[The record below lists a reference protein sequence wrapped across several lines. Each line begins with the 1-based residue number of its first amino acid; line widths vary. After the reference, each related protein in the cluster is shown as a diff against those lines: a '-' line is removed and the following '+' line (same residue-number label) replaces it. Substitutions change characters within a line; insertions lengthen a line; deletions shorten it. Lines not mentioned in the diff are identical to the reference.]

1 MTFSAATK
9 LTAVIGH
16 PIKHSLSPLLHNAIY
31 EKEGVDAVM
40 LAFENPSIA
49 ELVAAIRALPIHLT
63 AVTLPHK
70 QSVIPLL
77 DEVDPKAAA
86 IGSVNTIVQRDGKLI
101 GFNTDVIGIG
111 MALKGADLKGKNTLL
126 LGAGG
131 AANAVSYHL
140 KQEGANIFNCDRTLE
155 KAQALCKK
163 FGGTALTMGDFGGAS
178 YEVIINAT
186 PVGMFPN
193 IDESPISADTIQ
205 SGATI
210 FDLIYTPLE
219 TRLMREARAK
229 GATAIS
235 GLSMLIAQGL
245 EQERLW
251 LGRDIADTG
260 YTALLEAELRKRQT
274 H

>member
-1 MTFSAATK
+1 MKISPKTK

-16 PIKHSLSPLLHNAIY
+16 PIQHSLSPLLHNAVY

-40 LAFENPSIA
+40 FAFENPSIS
-49 ELVAAIRALPIHLT
+49 ELVGVIRALPIHLT
-63 AVTLPHK
+63 AITLPHK

-77 DEVDPKAAA
+77 DEVDAKARA
-86 IGSVNTIVQRDGKLI
+86 IGSVNTVVERDGKLL
-101 GFNTDVIGIG
+101 GFNTDVIGIAV
-111 MALKGADLKGKNTLL
+111 ALKDVALKNKKVLL

-131 AANAVSYHL
+131 AAHAVAYHL
-140 KQEGANIFNCDRTLE
+140 QQEEAHIFNCDRTLE
-155 KAQALCKK
+155 KAQGLCKK
-163 FGGTALTMGDFGGAS
+163 FGGTALVMGDFGGTQFD
-178 YEVIINAT
+178 VIINAT

-193 IDESPISADTIQ
+193 NDVSPVSPDIIR
-205 SGATI
+205 SGSMV

-219 TRLMREARAK
+219 TKLMREAKAA

-251 LGRDIADTG
+251 LGRDIADAG
-260 YTALLEAELRKRQT
+260 YTTLLQNELRKRQI